1 MKESK
6 LEASLITTKK
16 TNQELEVNPLVM
28 MVTHVQTNT
37 PCVHTHTHAC
47 MYASRAHTHTHTLHS
62 GVLKL

>member
-28 MVTHVQTNT
+28 MVTHVQIHHVYT
-37 PCVHTHTHAC
+37 
-47 MYASRAHTHTHTLHS
+47 HTHTHTHYTAEY
-62 GVLKL
+62 